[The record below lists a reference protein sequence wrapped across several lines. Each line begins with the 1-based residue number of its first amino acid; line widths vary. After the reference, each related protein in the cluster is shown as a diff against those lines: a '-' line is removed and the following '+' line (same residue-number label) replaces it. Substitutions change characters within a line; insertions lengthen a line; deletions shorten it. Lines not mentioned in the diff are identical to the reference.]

1 MRPRRLNSGHGVSQ
15 NRWLLQRYA
24 YLEERLFATL
34 AGWVWSTPSLEHKIE
49 LARLSYEG
57 ALAADAL
64 RRRADELFP
73 PTAAPERRL
82 DLGPLERFANEMTNP
97 TDPAERAAG
106 AFRVVRPALLAAY
119 RRHLAE
125 TDEVSDGPTATVL
138 ERLIAMAEDHL
149 AWGEELLAELT
160 ATPAAAERA
169 RAWERHLRAALDAIG
184 GARGEGEGPAPA
196 YRNPAPPDRDL
207 TVPPARDGRFKI
219 VPVEEYAVATMGDDR
234 NEILRHLLYS
244 NTYGEMEAGDIIGRV
259 LSDAPELPWAMR
271 LDLARQFWDEA
282 RHAEMSWRRMQE
294 LGGPPEP
301 TPPIPPLILE
311 PMRAL
316 TDPLERLLVLQRV
329 IEGRVT
335 ERHRYRVYYLAE
347 ELGDPVTARLYEYI
361 VADERAH
368 VGYSDWIPRLI
379 GDDPERLARLDR
391 LHAEAEQLF
400 ESILT
405 RRLDKTA
412 GMRAAGTRA

>member
-1 MRPRRLNSGHGVSQ
+1 MQPRRLNTAYGVSP

-24 YLEERLFATL
+24 YVEERLFTTL
-34 AGWVWSTPSLEHKIE
+34 AGWVWSTPVLEHKIE
-49 LARLSYEG
+49 LSRLSYED

-64 RRRADELFP
+64 KRRADELFP
-73 PTAAPERRL
+73 PTAEPPRPQDLAALDQFCNEVANAEEPVERL
-82 DLGPLERFANEMTNP
+82 VGV
-97 TDPAERAAG
+97 
-106 AFRVVRPALLAAY
+106 FRVVKPHLLAAY

-125 TDEVSDGPTATVL
+125 TDDIIDAPTAVVL
-138 ERLIAMAEDHL
+138 RRRIPEVEEHI
-149 AWGEELLAELT
+149 AWGEEVLGQLVS
-160 ATPAAAERA
+160 TPEQADRA
-169 RAWERHLRAALDAIG
+169 LAWERHLQAALQASG
-184 GARGEGEGPAPA
+184 GVGAVGDGTPPV
-196 YRNPAPPDRDL
+196 YRNPAPPARHL
-207 TVPPARDGRFKI
+207 TSFPARDGRFNI
-219 VPVEEYAVATMGDDR
+219 VPVDEYVVTSMGDEP

-244 NTYGEMEAGDIIGRV
+244 NTYGEMEAGDILGRV
-259 LSDAPELPWAMR
+259 LADAPELPWAMR

-282 RHAEMSWRRMQE
+282 RHAEMSWRRMEE
-294 LGGPPEP
+294 LGGVPDPV
-301 TPPIPPLILE
+301 PPIPPLILT
-311 PMRAL
+311 PMLGL

-335 ERHRYRVYYLAE
+335 ERHRYRVYYLAHD
-347 ELGDPVTARLYEYI
+347 LGDPTTARLYEYI

-391 LHAEAEQLF
+391 IHAEAEQLF

-412 GMRAAGTRA
+412 GMREARRSA